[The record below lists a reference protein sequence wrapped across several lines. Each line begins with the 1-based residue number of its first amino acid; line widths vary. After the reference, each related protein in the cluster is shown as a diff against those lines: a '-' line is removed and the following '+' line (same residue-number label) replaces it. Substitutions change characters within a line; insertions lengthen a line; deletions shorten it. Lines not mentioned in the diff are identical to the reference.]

1 MQDENVVSDEDDNDF
16 DGVENKIAGRDSK
29 RGDLDKLGDDAED
42 EDDERHLRMLQGITG
57 MPSQA
62 FEGITSTSR
71 DQLGA

>member
-1 MQDENVVSDEDDNDF
+1 MLFRMKTTMISMVL
-16 DGVENKIAGRDSK
+16 KIRQLAGIVK
-29 RGDLDKLGDDAED
+29 RGDLDKLGDDAEDED